1 MSLMRLACAALLAC
15 LALFAWTGVSSAL
28 SPRDP
33 AYNGEWGPR
42 LTHASDIWDRTTGD
56 RRIVIAVLDTGVV
69 PIPEL
74 RAALV
79 PGWDFVEDDSTPQDT
94 FGHGTWVASA
104 IAAQGNNGQFGAGY
118 CWGCG
123 LMPVRISDGHVAADT
138 GVIARAIRWAVDHGA
153 RVITISL
160 TGQGDDPVE
169 RAAVDYATAHN
180 VLVVASAGNT
190 GDDEIVYPAAYPG
203 VLSVTGTDP
212 RDRLY
217 KWSARGTWIAL
228 AAPGCAT
235 VVHVVV
241 GAAVACGSSFA
252 PPAIAGIAGLLLSL
266 EPRISASRLS
276 DVLRATGRPVAGLL
290 AKRVDAQAALAALGL
305 ATPIESPP
313 QPQPA
318 ASAREATTVSG
329 VMTSTR
335 DIRFST
341 AVAGRLEVQFVSVIA
356 RECSMQ
362 MRLNGQVIVAFRG
375 EERILTLEAQ
385 VPRGRHRLTI
395 SCASRARHAFE
406 LRIER
411 PAPSK

>member
-1 MSLMRLACAALLAC
+1 MRLACAVLLAC
-15 LALFAWTGVSSAL
+15 LSLSAWTASSSAL

-33 AYNGEWGPR
+33 AYAGEWGPR
-42 LTHASDIWDRTTGD
+42 LTHASDLWDRTTGD

-69 PIPEL
+69 PISEL

-79 PGWDFVEDDSTPQDT
+79 PGWDFVENDATPQDT

-123 LMPVRISDGHVAADT
+123 LMPVRVSDGHVAADT

-217 KWSARGTWIAL
+217 KWSARGSWISL

-235 VVHVVV
+235 VVHIVV

-266 EPRISASRLS
+266 DPRISAARLS
-276 DVLRATGRPVAGLL
+276 DALRATGRPVDGLA
-290 AKRVDAQAALAALGL
+290 AKRVDARAALAALGL
-305 ATPIESPP
+305 ATPTASPP
-313 QPQPA
+313 PPPV
-318 ASAREATTVSG
+318 AREATTVSG
-329 VMTSTR
+329 VMTSKR
-335 DIRFST
+335 DVDVST
-341 AVAGRLEVQFVSVIA
+341 AVAGRLEVQFVSAIA
-356 RECSMQ
+356 RECNMQ

-375 EERILTLEAQ
+375 EARILTLEAR

-395 SCASRARHAFE
+395 SCTTRTRHAFQ
-406 LRIER
+406 LRVEK
-411 PAPSK
+411 PA

>member
-1 MSLMRLACAALLAC
+1 MRFASAALLVCVVLSAPAAAS
-15 LALFAWTGVSSAL
+15 LALT
-28 SPRDP
+28 PNDP
-33 AYNGEWGPR
+33 AFDREWGPR
-42 LTHASDIWDRTTGD
+42 LTHASELWDRTTGD
-56 RRIVIAVLDTGVV
+56 RRIVIAVLDTGIA
-69 PIPEL
+69 PIPEVQP
-74 RAALV
+74 ALV
-79 PGWDFVEDDSTPQDT
+79 PGWDFVENDATPQDT

-123 LMPVRISDGHVAADT
+123 LMPVRVSDGHVAADT

-217 KWSARGTWIAL
+217 KWSARGSWISL

-235 VVHVVV
+235 VVHIVV

-266 EPRISASRLS
+266 DPSITAARLS
-276 DVLRATGRPVAGLL
+276 SVLRTTGQPVDGLA
-290 AKRVDAQAALAALGL
+290 AKRIDAQAALTALGL
-305 ATPIESPP
+305 ATPIAPP
-313 QPQPA
+313 PPPPA
-318 ASAREATTVSG
+318 PPTFAREVSVVSG
-329 VMTSTR
+329 VMTNTR
-335 DIRFST
+335 TLDVPTT
-341 AVAGRLEVQFVSVIA
+341 AA
-356 RECSMQ
+356 
-362 MRLNGQVIVAFRG
+362 
-375 EERILTLEAQ
+375 
-385 VPRGRHRLTI
+385 
-395 SCASRARHAFE
+395 
-406 LRIER
+406 
-411 PAPSK
+411 

>member
-1 MSLMRLACAALLAC
+1 MGSTPRVSRGGPTFVADAPRVCGPPGVPCPVRLDRRVLGSSSPARPRVQRGVGPSPDAC
-15 LALFAWTGVSSAL
+15 LRHLGPDDRRPPNRDR
-28 SPRDP
+28 SPRHRGCADP
-33 AYNGEWGPR
+33 
-42 LTHASDIWDRTTGD
+42 
-56 RRIVIAVLDTGVV
+56 GVA
-69 PIPEL
+69 
-74 RAALV
+74 RALV

-385 VPRGRHRLTI
+385 VPRGAI
-395 SCASRARHAFE
+395 G
-406 LRIER
+406 
-411 PAPSK
+411 